1 MARRL
6 CGTFGR
12 MGRVSGGRARW
23 AGVLACALLA
33 AGSLAWA
40 VRDLSVADWHPGRVW
55 WLWAGS
61 PSAWGGRSV
70 QVTSL
75 GDGVLLLLGVWGAVR
90 GVRVPRTAA
99 PALAAVGA
107 CALVVRLPSSWLLAQ
122 PWTGPWG
129 GEGLRGLARATD
141 LAGLLLGVLL
151 LGCAFAVRRPRG
163 DRPPPARTAVAVLLL
178 SAGLLAV
185 WEAVRVDDYGSVA
198 YRGALLGNR
207 STTLTLLATPQP
219 WWAAALVLLA
229 LAAGIACAARARAG
243 RALGTAAGAML
254 LAWGLV
260 RLSVALRQERFDG
273 ALSGT
278 PRLQLSLASTLAYVL
293 AGLAVLALL
302 RTPVRAGAAVEE
314 RAAAP
319 APVSRAR

>member
-1 MARRL
+1 MKTDRR
-6 CGTFGR
+6 
-12 MGRVSGGRARW
+12 VRW
-23 AGVLACALLA
+23 AGAFVCAALALL
-33 AGSLAWA
+33 SSVWA
-40 VRDLSVADWHPGRVW
+40 VRDLSVAHGHPTRVW
-55 WLWAGS
+55 WLWAGA
-61 PSAWGGRSV
+61 PSAWGGTV
-70 QVTSL
+70 QVTGL
-75 GDGVLLLLGVWGAVR
+75 ADGLLLVLGVWGAVR
-90 GVRVPRTAA
+90 VLRAPRAA
-99 PALAAVGA
+99 ASALAVVGA
-107 CALVVRLPSSWLLAQ
+107 CALVVRLPSAWLLAQ
-122 PWTGPWG
+122 PWTRPWA
-129 GEGLRGLARATD
+129 GESPRTLARLTVFAGLA
-141 LAGLLLGVLL
+141 LGVLL
-151 LGCAFAVRRPRG
+151 LGCAFAARRPRG
-163 DRPPPARTAVAVLLL
+163 AVRAAVPPARTAAAVLLL

-185 WEAVRVDDYGSVA
+185 WEAVRVGDYGAAA

-302 RTPVRAGAAVEE
+302 RTPVRAPAAS
-314 RAAAP
+314 P
-319 APVSRAR
+319 APLSPRAR

>member
-1 MARRL
+1 
-6 CGTFGR
+6 
-12 MGRVSGGRARW
+12 MGNVSRARW
-23 AGVLACALLA
+23 TGALACAVLALL
-33 AGSLAWA
+33 GLVWA
-40 VRDLSVADWHPGRVW
+40 VRDLSVAHGHPTRVW
-55 WLWAGS
+55 WLWAGA
-61 PSAWGGRSV
+61 PSAWGGTV
-70 QVTSL
+70 QVTGL
-75 GDGVLLLLGVWGAVR
+75 ADGLLLVLGVWGAVR
-90 GVRVPRTAA
+90 VVRAPRAA
-99 PALAAVGA
+99 ASALAVVGA
-107 CALVVRLPSSWLLAQ
+107 CALVVRLPSAWLLAQ
-122 PWTGPWG
+122 PWTGPWA
-129 GEGLRGLARATD
+129 GEGLRALARLTVLVGLA
-141 LAGLLLGVLL
+141 LGVVL
-151 LGCAFAVRRPRG
+151 LGCALATRRP
-163 DRPPPARTAVAVLLL
+163 PAAEAAVAPARTAAAVLLL

-185 WEAVRVDDYGSVA
+185 WEAVRVGDYGAAA

-302 RTPVRAGAAVEE
+302 RTPVRAPAAS
-314 RAAAP
+314 P
-319 APVSRAR
+319 APLSPRAR